1 MLKLLKQLLA
11 LSWLKDKHHKVS
23 LYRKE
28 DHIRVKD
35 EISSNLEHEEYR
47 SEFWRDYARI
57 LHSPS
62 FRRLTGK
69 TQLFPNNESDFFRN
83 RLTHS
88 LEVAQI
94 AKSLAKRINHNYN
107 LDIDEDLVSLAAL
120 AHDIG
125 HPPFGHQGE
134 EALDECMQFDGG
146 FEGNAQTLRILS
158 KIEKKI
164 FDPECVLGIDKSGKD
179 VRVGLNLTLR
189 SLASILKYDN
199 IIPDNKNDRI
209 QYHKLKNEIIKPI
222 KGIYNSEIELIKL
235 IKKELTGIDSII
247 DFKTIECS
255 IMDVADDI
263 AYSIYDL
270 EDAFKAGFL
279 TPIDLLYP
287 EPSLLKR
294 VSVKLGIDADKVQNV
309 LIKIYG
315 GILDSTEDID
325 KIPISEDNK
334 DQIIFFHTG
343 SAYHTSKDMARNG
356 AQRTQLT
363 SKLVGKF
370 IRAIKLDINKENP
383 ILSKAYLEEDSRI
396 EVEILKTLTYESQIL
411 SPKLKVAELRGKEI
425 VKKIFETI
433 LMEGNYQLLPKDYQ
447 EIYLNIEPSEQ
458 KRVICDFIAGMT
470 NKYAIEFYGRLTSED
485 PETIFKPL

>member
-1 MLKLLKQLLA
+1 L
-11 LSWLKDKHHKVS
+11 S
-23 LYRKE
+23 LYHE
-28 DHIRVKD
+28 SDYERVQIEPTSD
-35 EISSNLEHEEYR
+35 LGSEEYR
-47 SEFWRDYARI
+47 SDFWRDYARV

-69 TQLFPNNESDFFRN
+69 TQLFPNNETDFFRN

-94 AKSLAKRINHNYN
+94 AKSLTKRINHNYS
-107 LDIDEDLVSLAAL
+107 LIIDEDLVSMSAL

-134 EALDECMQFDGG
+134 EALDECMKYDGG
-146 FEGNAQTLRILS
+146 FEGNAQTLRIIS

-164 FDPECVLGIDKSGKD
+164 FNPDCIIGIDDNEKD
-179 VRVGLNLTLR
+179 VRVGLNLSYR
-189 SLASILKYDN
+189 SIASILKYDN
-199 IIPDNKNDRI
+199 IIPDNKTERI
-209 QYHKLKNEIIKPI
+209 AYHEKKKEDLKPI
-222 KGIYNSEIELIKL
+222 KGIYKSEEELLKK
-235 IKKELTGIDSII
+235 IKKEIAGDENYK
-247 DFKTIECS
+247 DFKSIECS

-287 EPSLLKR
+287 DPKLLKR
-294 VSVKLGIDADKVQNV
+294 VSEKLDLDADKVQEI

-315 GILDSTEDID
+315 GILDSTEEID
-325 KIPISEDNK
+325 KIEISEDNRN
-334 DQIIFFHTG
+334 DLIFFHTG
-343 SAYHTSKDMARNG
+343 NAYHASKDIASNG

-370 IRAIKLDINKENP
+370 IRGVELKINEKNIK
-383 ILSKAYLEEDSRI
+383 LSKAYLEEDTRN

-411 SPKLKVAELRGKEI
+411 SPKLKIAELRGKEI
-425 VKKIFETI
+425 VTKIFETI
-433 LMEGNYQLLPKDYQ
+433 NKKGHHLLLPKDYQ
-447 EIYLNIEPSEQ
+447 EIYLKIEDSQ
-458 KRVICDFIAGMT
+458 KKRIICDFISGMT
-470 NKYAIEFYGRLTSED
+470 NKYAIEFYGRLTSEN